1 MYRRPFGSG
10 ASEDYREFD
19 VVIYENDYK
28 ELCAWVLRKPHIETG
43 GDLFG
48 LWANKYNAVI
58 QLVLGPGERCRRT
71 STSFYQDVNYLEK
84 VGMHLTQKEGICH
97 IGEWHSHHQLGLA
110 RPSGGDENTVWNNM
124 PTYNLT
130 RFVIFIANIDH
141 SGQSYSVNVGCFLFE
156 IDSNGKQLPVLPGK
170 FKILNQESPFSGKLE
185 VKKFKRAGEEEK
197 KGGEFKVDIQHLTLT
212 EERNSLSVS
221 IKLKERT
228 YGQRS
233 ETSRWLAF
241 GASED
246 IREFNVVI
254 YENDYKELCAWVLRK
269 PHIETGGD
277 LFGLWA
283 NKYSAVI
290 QLVLGPGKGCRRTPT
305 SFYQDVHYLEKV
317 GMHLTQKEG
326 ICHIGEW
333 HSHHQLGLAQPS
345 GGDENTVWNNMPT
358 YNLTRFVI
366 FIANINHSGQS
377 YSVNVGCFLFEIDS
391 NGKQLPVL
399 PGKFK
404 ILNQESP
411 FSGKLEVK
419 KFKRTGEEEKK
430 GEDFNFNIKDPILTE
445 GKISI
450 PVPIK
455 PKKRVHGRENE
466 HVQNSQNS
474 QPLTKKTKP
483 EDPKT
488 KEEEGMN
495 QQPRPEE
502 GNQPQDQHQLHQQA
516 DSKTSHKEDRENNQG
531 GANETNDQEEAQ
543 TGNGED
549 KGIKTKG
556 SVIQEGNMEEEEIF
570 QASGVQEDANRVQHV
585 QSQQR
590 QGHSLAPSAL
600 QRQPDENDDR
610 QKEKECPKII
620 GKEGAAQN
628 SGMEEGGG
636 EVQKLERSLIN
647 KGCSDPHS
655 NEPQGSL
662 GTKKHP
668 HNDKG
673 RKVEDLGSYKTQ
685 SSERVKTENDPGIEH
700 NSQEKL
706 AGKKSSESIDNKGK
720 QTLEKSKKSTEQ
732 MKSLNTR
739 GGPTLGQ
746 REKGKSKQTQTDPN
760 ANKTREAKGK
770 SKQGATSAAASS
782 TKASK
787 QDTQGN
793 KNPPKRY
800 TSSVKIALK
809 APGGAK
815 RAK

>member
-1 MYRRPFGSG
+1 MPRWPFGLG
-10 ASEDYREFD
+10 ASEDNREFN
-19 VVIYENDYK
+19 VVIYEEDYK

-48 LWANKYNAVI
+48 LWANKYSAVI
-58 QLVLGPGERCRRT
+58 QLVLGPGQRCRRT

-130 RFVIFIANIDH
+130 RFVIFIANINH
-141 SGQSYSVNVGCFLFE
+141 SGQYYSVNVGCFLFE
-156 IDSNGKQLPVLPGK
+156 IDGNGKQLPVLPGK
-170 FKILNQESPFSGKLE
+170 FQILNQESPFSGKLE

-197 KGGEFKVDIQHLTLT
+197 KGDEFKVDIQDLTLT

-221 IKLKERT
+221 IKLKKRT

-254 YENDYKELCAWVLRK
+254 YQNDYKELCAWVLRK

-290 QLVLGPGKGCRRTPT
+290 QLVLGPGKGCRRTPS
-305 SFYQDVHYLEKV
+305 SFYQDVTYLEKV

-333 HSHHQLGLAQPS
+333 HSHHQLGLARPS

-366 FIANINHSGQS
+366 FIANINHSGQY
-377 YSVNVGCFLFEIDS
+377 YSVNVGCFLFEIDG

-399 PGKFK
+399 PGKFQ

-419 KFKRTGEEEKK
+419 KFKRAGEEEKK
-430 GEDFNFNIKDPILTE
+430 REDFNFKIQDLILTE

-455 PKKRVHGRENE
+455 PEKRAHGRENE
-466 HVQNSQNS
+466 HAQNSQNS
-474 QPLTKKTKP
+474 QPQPKKTKP

-488 KEEEGMN
+488 KEVEGMN

-502 GNQPQDQHQLHQQA
+502 GKQPQEQHQLDKQG

-531 GANETNDQEEAQ
+531 GANETNDQEKAK

-570 QASGVQEDANRVQHV
+570 EASGVQEDANLVQHV

-590 QGHSLAPSAL
+590 QGHSLAPPAI
-600 QRQPDENDDR
+600 QGQPDENDDR
-610 QKEKECPKII
+610 QKEKECSKII

-636 EVQKLERSLIN
+636 GAQKLERTLIN
-647 KGCSDPHS
+647 KESSDPHS

-673 RKVEDLGSYKTQ
+673 RKVEDLDSCKTQ

-700 NSQEKL
+700 NSHL
-706 AGKKSSESIDNKGK
+706 AEKKSSASLDNKGK
-720 QTLEKSKKSTEQ
+720 QTQEKSKKSTGQ
-732 MKSLNTR
+732 MESLNTK

-746 REKGKSKQTQTDPN
+746 GKKGKSKQTQTDPN
-760 ANKTREAKGK
+760 PNKTREAKGK
-770 SKQGATSAAASS
+770 SKQGATLAAAPS
-782 TKASK
+782 TKGSK
-787 QDTQGN
+787 QDRQGN

-800 TSSVKIALK
+800 TSSVEIALK

-815 RAK
+815 KAK